1 MNFAPN
7 FSFDF
12 SLIISVL
19 LVLAFILNVV
29 FGFVIIFLERREAS
43 AIWAW
48 LLVLLFVPLLGFFL
62 YLLFGRQIKNK
73 SIFNLDEQ
81 DKIGLEHIV
90 NEQLKAIDENNF
102 EVDKPEIA
110 NYKHLIHM
118 LLYNNSAFLTTDNK
132 VGIFTD
138 GNDKFDALIEDIR
151 NAKHYI
157 HIQYYIF
164 RKDNLGKKILNELEK
179 KLHEGL
185 EVKMLYDDMGSRKL
199 NLSSFKKFREIG
211 GEVAS
216 FFPSKLPLINFR
228 MNNRNHRKIVV
239 IDGEVQ

>member
-1 MNFAPN
+1 
-7 FSFDF
+7 
-12 SLIISVL
+12 
-19 LVLAFILNVV
+19 
-29 FGFVIIFLERREAS
+29 
-43 AIWAW
+43 
-48 LLVLLFVPLLGFFL
+48 
-62 YLLFGRQIKNK
+62 
-73 SIFNLDEQ
+73 

-164 RKDNLGKKILNELEK
+164 KKDNLGKKILNELEK

-185 EVKMLYDDMGSRKL
+185 EVKMLYDDMAHVNLTFHHSKSLEKL
-199 NLSSFKKFREIG
+199 AEK
-211 GEVAS
+211 
-216 FFPSKLPLINFR
+216 
-228 MNNRNHRKIVV
+228 
-239 IDGEVQ
+239 